1 MLVPVLDRSFELLLS
16 SPCDLLASLS
26 LSLQR
31 LKRLGRA
38 AVCLLLI
45 LISDL
50 DAEPIDLPDHQALQF
65 FKKEKRT
72 LPINVDFATWN
83 LVSTGFS
90 PPFLIACV
98 RVKKR
103 ALATRLLA
111 ALRQNLNFPCSLIK
125 KGCEREGSAPCAQT
139 HKGSR

>member
-1 MLVPVLDRSFELLLS
+1 VLVPVLDRSFELLLS

-50 DAEPIDLPDHQALQF
+50 DAEPIDLPDHQAVQF
-65 FKKEKRT
+65 LKKKKKDA
-72 LPINVDFATWN
+72 PDQC
-83 LVSTGFS
+83 GFRHLELGEYRFFS
-90 PPFLIACV
+90 
-98 RVKKR
+98 
-103 ALATRLLA
+103 ALFNCL
-111 ALRQNLNFPCSLIK
+111 
-125 KGCEREGSAPCAQT
+125 REGEKESACDEIAGCIATKSQF
-139 HKGSR
+139 SLFFN